1 MYQNTGHRENESIP
15 RPIRAVQAQGGCMDT
30 AVRHGGRIVG
40 MMDGPVFVRLAD
52 PTKHM
57 LRTPPAWA
65 HDNALLDRLER
76 AGCQGIRIDA
86 KDGTG
91 AWFAPLSVIR
101 SKGFAVSRPG
111 WPEQTGL
118 ALSDWARLEVRRA
131 TAADV
136 AAMVGGAL

>member
-1 MYQNTGHRENESIP
+1 
-15 RPIRAVQAQGGCMDT
+15 MDA
-30 AVRHGGRIVG
+30 AVRHNGRIVG
-40 MMDGPVFVRLAD
+40 VMEGQTFVRLAD
-52 PTKHM
+52 PDRHQ
-57 LRTPPAWA
+57 LRNPAAWA

-76 AGCQGIRIDA
+76 AGCQGIHIDA

-118 ALSDWARLEVRRA
+118 ALSDWARLEVRQA

>member
-1 MYQNTGHRENESIP
+1 
-15 RPIRAVQAQGGCMDT
+15 MDA
-30 AVRHGGRIVG
+30 AVRHNGRIVG
-40 MMDGPVFVRLAD
+40 VMEGQTFVRLAD
-52 PTKHM
+52 PDRHQ
-57 LRTPPAWA
+57 LRNPAAWA

-76 AGCQGIRIDA
+76 AGCQGIHIDA

-118 ALSDWARLEVRRA
+118 ALSDWARLEVRQA

-136 AAMVGGAL
+136 EAMVGGAL